1 MASKAKDGQEG
12 TPGAFE
18 GAEGSVTIPAGYEGH
33 TVWHALRSLGVAFEA
48 PCGGQGRCGGCRVRL
63 SGGVSP
69 PEEGE
74 KELLGE
80 EGRSQGYRLACRAR
94 LTGGARV
101 NLTVGPGKSGGEKGS
116 SGGQRTHWRAPELL
130 IPWDELGEAGSLS
143 EALVRAL
150 AHQGEEVGHVSRA
163 ALLQASRRWR
173 PGEPGA
179 FILPVRDGVLRGCLS
194 PGRTP
199 LGVACDL
206 GTTTVAVY
214 LADLLTGRVLWS
226 GASSNPQ
233 APFGADV
240 VSRMGA
246 ALEGLGPFDELCV
259 ALRRAVESLVK
270 EGLAS
275 IGGDGEEV
283 LEMVVVGNP
292 PMEHFFL
299 GYLPGTMAREPFV
312 CVDPLPEA
320 LSAGCLG
327 MEFIRDATERPLPP
341 VGAFVGADLV
351 GVLLAVETLPPKRTR
366 LVVDFGTNG
375 EIALV
380 SEEDLWVTSAAAGPA
395 FEGGHIYQGM
405 SARPGAVRRVRLHD
419 GDLRAE
425 TVDSAPPRGICGSGL
440 IDAVAALRR
449 AGVLDDGGR
458 LRGDPFPGDGGD
470 RRRMRGE
477 ERGIMLASGDEGE
490 VTIWQRDIREVQLAK
505 AALQVGICR
514 LLAEGGVK
522 AEAVEE
528 CVFAGAFGAELD
540 PEAVRE
546 LGVVPP
552 GFDGSFVA
560 LEDAAGGG
568 ALRVLLEGA
577 PAERRARDVAFRAKV
592 VSLAETPEFQ
602 SLFLGAMAFPRRE

>member
-1 MASKAKDGQEG
+1 MADEAKDGQRG
-12 TPGAFE
+12 TPGAFD
-18 GAEGSVTIPAGYEGH
+18 GVEGSVTIPEGYEGH

-69 PEEGE
+69 PEKVE
-74 KELLGE
+74 KDLLGE
-80 EGRSQGYRLACRAR
+80 EGRSQGYRLACRTR
-94 LTGGARV
+94 LIGRARV
-101 NLTVGPGKSGGEKGS
+101 DFTVGSGKPGGGKGS
-116 SGGQRTHWRAPELL
+116 GGGQRTHWRAPELL
-130 IPWDELGEAGSLS
+130 IPWDEIKEAGSLS
-143 EALVRAL
+143 EALVQAL
-150 AHQGEEVGHVSRA
+150 ARQGEEVGQVSRA
-163 ALLQASRRWR
+163 ALLQASRRWH

-179 FILPVRDGVLRGCLS
+179 FLLPVRDGVLRGCLS

-233 APFGADV
+233 ALFGADV

-246 ALEGLGPFDELCV
+246 ALEGPGTFDELCI

-283 LEMVVVGNP
+283 LEMAVAGNP

-312 CVDPLPEA
+312 CVDPFPEA

-327 MEFIRDATERPLPP
+327 MGLIRDTTVRPLPP

-351 GVLLAVETLPPKRTR
+351 GVLLAVETLPPTRTR

-375 EIALV
+375 EIALI
-380 SEEDLWVTSAAAGPA
+380 SGEDLWVTSAAAGPA
-395 FEGGHIYQGM
+395 FEGGHISQGM
-405 SARPGAVRRVRLHD
+405 SARPGAVRRIYLHD
-419 GDLRAE
+419 GDLRVE

-440 IDAVAALRR
+440 IDAVAVLRR
-449 AGVLDDGGR
+449 AGILDDSGR
-458 LRGDPFPGDGGD
+458 LRGDPFPGDGKD
-470 RRRMRGE
+470 RRRVRGE

-490 VTIWQRDIREVQLAK
+490 VVIWQRDIREVQLAK

-514 LLAEGGVK
+514 LLADAGVE
-522 AEAVEE
+522 ADAVE
-528 CVFAGAFGAELD
+528 D
-540 PEAVRE
+540 P
-546 LGVVPP
+546 
-552 GFDGSFVA
+552 
-560 LEDAAGGG
+560 
-568 ALRVLLEGA
+568 LLE
-577 PAERRARDVAFRAKV
+577 
-592 VSLAETPEFQ
+592 S
-602 SLFLGAMAFPRRE
+602 S